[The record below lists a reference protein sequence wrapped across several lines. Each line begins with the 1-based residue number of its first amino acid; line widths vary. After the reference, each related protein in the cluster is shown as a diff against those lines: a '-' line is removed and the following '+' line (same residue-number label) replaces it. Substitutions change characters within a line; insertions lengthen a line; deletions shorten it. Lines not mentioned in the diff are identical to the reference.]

1 MPGAR
6 DALRSGVAA
15 DSWAFMEAGL
25 PLLAQVLRRDAVLG
39 KRLLLAAIQILAA
52 GGILGVVLRVGA
64 APSATENRR
73 FAMAGRW
80 KQAHASF
87 EIETLLRLKL
97 FRRRIP

>member
-1 MPGAR
+1 MPG
-6 DALRSGVAA
+6 ALRSGVAA
-15 DSWAFMEAGL
+15 DSWAFWEAGL
-25 PLLAQVLRRDAVLG
+25 PLLVQVLRRDAALG
-39 KRLLLAAIQILAA
+39 ERLLLLAAMQISAA

-73 FAMAGRW
+73 FAMASRW

-97 FRRRIP
+97 LR